1 MNRILRALIFDFDGL
16 ILDTETPLKLSWQN
30 IYRQHGLVV
39 PAEEWAGLLGA
50 FADPPQAYDLLERHL
65 GRPIDRESIRLERL
79 RYEMELLAGE
89 EVLPGVRRLVSEAR
103 DRGIRLAV
111 ASSSDRAWVGD
122 HLVRLGLRP
131 FFDVVV
137 CAEDVEH
144 TKPAPD
150 LYAAALDDLQVTAGE
165 AIALEDSVHGAQ
177 SAKRA
182 GLYCVVIPNRVTRH
196 LPNPHADLILQSLS
210 DTTLDSLAAIIERS

>member
-16 ILDTETPLKLSWQN
+16 ILDTETPLKVSWES

-50 FADPPQAYDLLERHL
+50 YADPPQAYDLLERHL
-65 GRPIDRESIRLERL
+65 GRPIDRDALRLERL
-79 RYEMELLAGE
+79 RHEMDLLAGE
-89 EVLPGVRRLVSEAR
+89 DVLPGVRQLVSEAC
-103 DRGIRLAV
+103 DRGTRLAV
-111 ASSSDRAWVGD
+111 ASSSDRAWVND

-131 FFDVVV
+131 FFEAVV

-150 LYAAALDDLQVTAGE
+150 LYVAALESLGVSAGD

-177 SAKRA
+177 AAKRA
-182 GLYCVVIPNRVTRH
+182 GLVCVVIPNRVTRH
-196 LPNPHADLILQSLS
+196 LTNPHADLILQSLS
-210 DTTLDSLAAIIERS
+210 GTTLDSLAAILE